1 MFWLKVMISI
11 LIPTYNYNCYKLVSD
26 IHAQLAA
33 CGEEYELIIAE
44 DGSKDQVSIIA
55 NHKIAELPNCKHIIN
70 KENLGRARIINFLIN
85 ESKGDWCVIM
95 DSDAQVVTTT
105 FIKTYVDY
113 SKKDSDVIVGSLVN
127 PEKLPAPNATLRYKY
142 EKAAEKFRTV
152 EYRNTH
158 PYARFTTFNFMARR
172 SVLLE
177 VPFDERCTEYG
188 YEDTLMGLEMKRKG
202 KKVLHVNNPLMHLG
216 FDDNAI
222 FLKKTETSLHSLKRI
237 EDDMLPHTPLGRMV
251 IKLRRIHVTSIIVG
265 VFRIFKPVLKRNLL
279 GENPNL
285 TAFSFY
291 KLGYYLSL

>member
-1 MFWLKVMISI
+1 MISV
-11 LIPTYNYNCYKLVSD
+11 LIPTYNYTCYKLVSD
-26 IHAQLAA
+26 IHEQLELS
-33 CGEEYELIIAE
+33 GVKYEVIVAE

-105 FIKTYVDY
+105 FIKTYADY
-113 SKKDSDVIVGSLVN
+113 SKTDSDVIVGSLVN
-127 PEKLPAPNATLRYKY
+127 PEKPPMPNATLRYKY

-152 EYRNTH
+152 EYRNAN

-177 VPFDERCTEYG
+177 VPFDERCIEYG
-188 YEDTLMGLEMKRKG
+188 YEDTLMGLELKRKG
-202 KKVLHVNNPLMHLG
+202 KEVLHIDNPLMHLG
-216 FDDNAI
+216 FDSNSV
-222 FLKKTETSLHSLKRI
+222 FLRKTETSLHSLKKI
-237 EDDMLPHTPLGRMV
+237 EKDMLPYTPLGRMV
-251 IKLRRIHVTSIIVG
+251 IKLRSMSLASIVC
-265 VFRIFKPVLKRNLL
+265 VIFKLAQPLLKANLL
-279 GENPNL
+279 GNKPNL
-285 TAFSFY
+285 IVFSFY

>member
-1 MFWLKVMISI
+1 MISV
-11 LIPTYNYNCYKLVSD
+11 LIPTYNYTCYKLVSD
-26 IHAQLAA
+26 IHEQLELS
-33 CGEEYELIIAE
+33 GVKYEVIVAE

-105 FIKTYVDY
+105 FIKTYADY

-127 PEKLPAPNATLRYKY
+127 PEKLPMPNATLRYKY
-142 EKAAEKFRTV
+142 EKVAEKFRTV
-152 EYRNTH
+152 EYRNAH

-188 YEDTLMGLEMKRKG
+188 YEDTLMGLELKRKG
-202 KKVLHVNNPLMHLG
+202 KEVLHIDNPLMHLG
-216 FDDNAI
+216 FDSNSV
-222 FLKKTETSLHSLKRI
+222 FLRKTETSLHSLKKI
-237 EDDMLPHTPLGRMV
+237 EKDMLPYTPLGRMV
-251 IKLRRIHVTSIIVG
+251 IKLRSMSLASIVC
-265 VFRIFKPVLKRNLL
+265 VIFKLAQPLLKANLL
-279 GENPNL
+279 GNKPNL
-285 TAFSFY
+285 IVFSFY

>member
-1 MFWLKVMISI
+1 MISV
-11 LIPTYNYNCYKLVSD
+11 LIPTYNYTCYKLVSD
-26 IHAQLAA
+26 IHEQLELS
-33 CGEEYELIIAE
+33 GVKYEVIVAE

-152 EYRNTH
+152 EYRNAN

-177 VPFDERCTEYG
+177 VPFDERCIEYG
-188 YEDTLMGLEMKRKG
+188 YEDTLMGLELKRKG
-202 KKVLHVNNPLMHLG
+202 KEVLHIDNPLMHLG
-216 FDDNAI
+216 FDSNSV
-222 FLKKTETSLHSLKRI
+222 FLRKTETSLHSLKKI
-237 EDDMLPHTPLGRMV
+237 EKDMLPYTPLGRMV
-251 IKLRRIHVTSIIVG
+251 IKLRSMSLASIVC
-265 VFRIFKPVLKRNLL
+265 VIFKLAQPLLKANLL
-279 GENPNL
+279 GNKPNL
-285 TAFSFY
+285 IVFSFY

>member
-1 MFWLKVMISI
+1 MISV
-11 LIPTYNYNCYKLVSD
+11 LIPTYNYNCYKFASD
-26 IHAQLAA
+26 IHAQLAT

-105 FIKTYVDY
+105 FIKTYADY

-127 PEKLPAPNATLRYKY
+127 PEKLPMPNATLRYKY
-142 EKAAEKFRTV
+142 EKVAEKFRTV
-152 EYRNTH
+152 EYRNAH

-188 YEDTLMGLEMKRKG
+188 YEDTLMGLELKRKG
-202 KKVLHVNNPLMHLG
+202 KEVLHIDNPLMHLG
-216 FDDNAI
+216 FDSNSV
-222 FLKKTETSLHSLKRI
+222 FLRKTETSLHSLKKI
-237 EDDMLPHTPLGRMV
+237 EKDMLPYTPLGRMV
-251 IKLRRIHVTSIIVG
+251 IKLRSMSLASIVC
-265 VFRIFKPVLKRNLL
+265 VIFKLAQPLLKANLL
-279 GENPNL
+279 GNKPNL
-285 TAFSFY
+285 IVFSFY

>member
-1 MFWLKVMISI
+1 MISV
-11 LIPTYNYNCYKLVSD
+11 LIPTYNYTCYKLVSD
-26 IHAQLAA
+26 IHEQLELS
-33 CGEEYELIIAE
+33 GVKYEVIVAE

-55 NHKIAELPNCKHIIN
+55 NQKIAELPNCKHIIN

-127 PEKLPAPNATLRYKY
+127 PEKLPTPNATLRYKY

-152 EYRNTH
+152 EYRNAN

-177 VPFDERCTEYG
+177 VPFDERCIEYG
-188 YEDTLMGLEMKRKG
+188 YEDTLMGLELKRKG
-202 KKVLHVNNPLMHLG
+202 KEVLHIDNPLMHLG
-216 FDDNAI
+216 FDSNSV
-222 FLKKTETSLHSLKRI
+222 FLRKTETSLHSLKKI
-237 EDDMLPHTPLGRMV
+237 EKDMLPYTPLGRMV
-251 IKLRRIHVTSIIVG
+251 IKLRSMSLASIVC
-265 VFRIFKPVLKRNLL
+265 VIFKLAQPLLKANLL
-279 GENPNL
+279 GNKPNL
-285 TAFSFY
+285 IVFSFY